1 MSAGSPDRLRVVLFP
16 TDPDQRVAETT
27 IEHSD
32 LGIWRVLGNGQPQS
46 VYLPDLPRTVLVCNE
61 DGKAKRLEPNPRATR
76 FVDRYVPGFARVD
89 LIVGPCLVVGIA
101 EDDFADVSDDAVT
114 AALAEQTHRD
124 QAPAWQDYSTP
135 RLSPV
140 ADTPRP

>member
-1 MSAGSPDRLRVVLFP
+1 MTVETPGSLRVVVFP
-16 TDPDQRVAETT
+16 TDPDERVAVTT

-32 LGIWRVLGNGQPQS
+32 LGLWRALGNGRPQS

-61 DGKAKRLEPNPRATR
+61 DGKAKGLDPNPRATR
-76 FVDRYVPGFARVD
+76 FVDRWVPGFARVD
-89 LIVGPCLVVGIA
+89 RIVGPCLVAGITD
-101 EDDFADVSDDAVT
+101 DDFADASDEAVT

-124 QAPAWQDYSTP
+124 HAPAWQDYSAP

-140 ADTPRP
+140 ADAPNA